1 MWMLSLTFCITAAFY
16 SMVGFGGGST
26 YIALLGIFDI
36 PSQEL
41 PLIALSCNILVVSL
55 NIPRYRKHT
64 IIDWYIILPLITT
77 SIPAAFLAGKT
88 PISEDV
94 FAKLFSAAL
103 VCTSIALFLNPPRS
117 KFRTLPYW
125 QALIVGG
132 VLGTISGLIGIGGG
146 IFLAPFLYL
155 WNVGSSKQISL
166 YTSMFILINSLAG
179 LMGQV
184 LKNGSIFLP
193 VDCIELL
200 IAVFIGG
207 IIGPTV
213 HISWCTPE
221 QIKRWTAVL
230 VLLVGIKMGW
240 TGWFM

>member
-1 MWMLSLTFCITAAFY
+1 
-16 SMVGFGGGST
+16 MVGFGGGST

-36 PSQEL
+36 PSHEL

-55 NIPRYRKHT
+55 NIPRYRRGT
-64 IIDWYIILPLITT
+64 VIDWSIILPLMAT

-88 PISEDV
+88 PISESV
-94 FAKLFSAAL
+94 FSKIFSVAL
-103 VCTSIALFLNPPRS
+103 VCTSIALILNPPRS

-132 VLGTISGLIGIGGG
+132 LLGTISGLVGIGGG

-179 LMGQV
+179 LMGQI
-184 LKNGSIFLP
+184 LKNGVISLP
-193 VDCIELL
+193 VDYIELL
-200 IAVFIGG
+200 IAVLIGG
-207 IIGPTV
+207 LLGPTI

-221 QIKRWTAVL
+221 QIKRWTALL

-240 TGWFM
+240 NGWFL